1 MVFLGVDLFV
11 LLEVLRALEGFFAYL
26 GPSQSWLSNRD
37 STNLADMGLEGGVHP
52 EMAGDMVPLCAGG
65 ATVLPL
71 AGETEV
77 VGALAAYVLVAE
89 MVVEGLWVGE

>member
-1 MVFLGVDLFV
+1 
-11 LLEVLRALEGFFAYL
+11 
-26 GPSQSWLSNRD
+26 
-37 STNLADMGLEGGVHP
+37 
-52 EMAGDMVPLCAGG
+52 MAGDMVPLCAGG